1 MGSLE
6 ERERRVE
13 REHGTNSNLIIKCEL
28 LTVAEG
34 RGIRKRKLTFLP
46 EGVAQQ

>member
-13 REHGTNSNLIIKCEL
+13 GEHGANNDLIIKSCL

-34 RGIRKRKLTFLP
+34 REIGKRKLTFLP
-46 EGVAQQ
+46 EGVVQQ